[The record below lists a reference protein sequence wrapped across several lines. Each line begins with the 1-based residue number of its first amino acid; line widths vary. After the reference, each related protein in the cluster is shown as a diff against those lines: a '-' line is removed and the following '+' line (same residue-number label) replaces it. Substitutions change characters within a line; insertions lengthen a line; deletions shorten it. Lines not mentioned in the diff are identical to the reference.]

1 MTVMPI
7 FCRAMSESYQ
17 LLCHA
22 ICHLSIKMA
31 RWVLACSLYGYT
43 CLSYYHY
50 LIIIVTKLSSVYMV
64 SSLHCFPHKKTLPIF
79 IQTILYDY
87 YTAGHF
93 KKHDDLIWYI
103 QAKCN
108 LYRIFV
114 ERVVNDWNCACQV
127 TYRVRPKNVPRQKLR
142 FLKNRSVN
150 LHVIFTHC
158 KERICTYPDNTWSY
172 LD

>member
-1 MTVMPI
+1 MFGRRPRIPSLKMSMCWNNAMTVMPI

-17 LLCHA
+17 LICHA

-127 TYRVRPKNVPRQKLR
+127 QGTAKKRTTTKTPI
-142 FLKNRSVN
+142 S
-150 LHVIFTHC
+150 
-158 KERICTYPDNTWSY
+158 
-172 LD
+172 